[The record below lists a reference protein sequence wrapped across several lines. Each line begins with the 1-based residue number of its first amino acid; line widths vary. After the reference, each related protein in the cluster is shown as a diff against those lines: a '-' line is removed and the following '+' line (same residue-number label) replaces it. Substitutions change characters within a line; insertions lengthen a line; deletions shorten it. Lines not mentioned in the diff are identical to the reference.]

1 MEAKKKPD
9 KTRKPDRPKADEQV
23 IRNNSTWPMLDREV
37 MEELAR
43 NIQRNRNK
51 PGSIPYP
58 FNRD

>member
-1 MEAKKKPD
+1 MEAKKKVD
-9 KTRKPDRPKADEQV
+9 KPRKPARPEADEQV
-23 IRNNSTWPMLDREV
+23 IQNNSTWPMLDREV

-58 FNRD
+58 FNRE